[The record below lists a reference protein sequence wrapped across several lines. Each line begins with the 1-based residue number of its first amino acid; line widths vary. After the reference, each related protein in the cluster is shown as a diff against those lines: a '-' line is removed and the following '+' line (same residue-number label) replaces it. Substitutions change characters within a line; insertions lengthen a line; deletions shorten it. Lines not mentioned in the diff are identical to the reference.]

1 MEAINILLI
10 GVGTGAIFAI
20 VSILIINTSNSEQYP
35 VGGFLPAL
43 WMVADFG
50 ESSKLV
56 AAGLLMMGGITG
68 FYLMLAFRKLRFET
82 LRNKF
87 QIQPEVKKV
96 TEETTAEGEVP
107 AEGATEGVED
117 AATTEES
124 KDKTA
129 KPSDDKTKDKSAKPT
144 DDKVKVASG
153 DKGKSINKEKETKK
167 K

>member
-10 GVGTGAIFAI
+10 GASTGVIFAI
-20 VSILIINTSNSEQYP
+20 ISILIINTSNSERYP

-43 WMVADFG
+43 WMVADLG

-87 QIQPEVKKV
+87 QIQPEEKQVKQV
-96 TEETTAEGEVP
+96 TEENIAEGQGTITV
-107 AEGATEGVED
+107 
-117 AATTEES
+117 
-124 KDKTA
+124 
-129 KPSDDKTKDKSAKPT
+129 
-144 DDKVKVASG
+144 
-153 DKGKSINKEKETKK
+153 KGKSLAEFLK
-167 K
+167 